1 MSLSVP
7 PRSANTSEGQQPRR
21 RELPA
26 FLVLAVIAVVVGG
39 GYLVTTALAEPAGPP
54 VDVGRAVRL
63 QPLSGWAVAEHGPRS
78 IRLTRGGGN
87 LDAVLG
93 TASSAPQLL
102 TRYLHLLD
110 RSPSQVSLSPTV
122 TSVTLDSGLH
132 GLRASYVGLI
142 PSREVT
148 SVEGEITAVV
158 LPDGTGVIFDGWAP
172 KGLFSYVDRDL
183 ERMTASAQI
192 APGGEV
198 P

>member
-1 MSLSVP
+1 MSLSAP
-7 PRSANTSEGQQPRR
+7 PRSAKASEERPPRR

-26 FLVLAVIAVVVGG
+26 FLVLAVIAIVVGG
-39 GYLVTTALAEPAGPP
+39 GYLVSVALAEPAGPP
-54 VDVGRAVRL
+54 VVVGGVVRL

-87 LDAVLG
+87 LDVVLG
-93 TASSAPQLL
+93 TAQSARDLL
-102 TRYLHLLD
+102 QRYLLLLG

-158 LPDGTGVIFDGWAP
+158 LPGGTGVIFDGWAP
-172 KGLFSYVDRDL
+172 KGLFSYVERDL
-183 ERMTASAQI
+183 EHMTASAQI
-192 APGGEV
+192 APAGEV

>member
-1 MSLSVP
+1 VSLSAP
-7 PRSANTSEGQQPRR
+7 PRYANAAEEQHPGR

-26 FLVLAVIAVVVGG
+26 LLVLAVIAVVVGG
-39 GYLVTTALAEPAGPP
+39 GYLASAALAEPAGPP
-54 VDVGRAVRL
+54 VVVGGVVRL
-63 QPLSGWAVAEHGPRS
+63 QPLSGWAVAEQGPRS
-78 IRLTRGGGN
+78 VRLTRGGGN
-87 LDAVLG
+87 LDTVLG
-93 TASSAPQLL
+93 TAPDERQLL
-102 TRYLHLLD
+102 DRYLTLLD

-183 ERMTASAQI
+183 EHMTASAQI
-192 APGGEV
+192 APAGEV